1 MTEIQIPIRL
11 IRVTGGGGLIGRVLI
26 GSDDPAVNPDCGS
39 GNRGVGVVFA
49 LVLDLDLHTPEALA
63 VPPLQNEIGRR
74 RCVSYGIGAR
84 SQQKRS

>member
-11 IRVTGGGGLIGRVLI
+11 IRVTRGGGLIGWVLI
-26 GSDDPAVNPDCGS
+26 GSDDPDCGS

-84 SQQKRS
+84 SQQQRG